1 MVKIGLDYG
10 RKKTGVAVYRQGLVL
25 PSEAVFGPWKKILE
39 RLGELACDY
48 DGIEIVLGLPLSALG
63 KPTELSMEVESFA
76 DKLRETGYSV
86 ELVNEVGTS
95 AAAVRLLGKKDRK
108 GRVDSMAA
116 CEILKR
122 FLNIYE

>member
-1 MVKIGLDYG
+1 MVTVGLDYG
-10 RKKTGVAVYRQGLVL
+10 TKKTGVAVYRQGLVL
-25 PSEAVFGPWKKILE
+25 PVEAVFGQWKNILE

-48 DGIEIVLGLPLSALG
+48 DGIEVVMGLPLSALG
-63 KPTELSMEVESFA
+63 KPTELSMEVEKFA
-76 DKLRETGYSV
+76 VKLRETGYTV
-86 ELVNEVGTS
+86 YLVNEVGSS

>member
-10 RKKTGVAVYRQGLVL
+10 RKKTGVAVYRQELVL
-25 PSEAVFGPWKKILE
+25 PLEAVFGPWKKLLE
-39 RLGELACDY
+39 RLEELDGNY

-76 DKLRETGYSV
+76 EKLRETGYRV
-86 ELVNEVGTS
+86 ELVNEVGSS

>member
-25 PSEAVFGPWKKILE
+25 PLEAVFGPWKKILE
-39 RLGELACDY
+39 RLEELDGNY

-63 KPTELSMEVESFA
+63 KPTELSLEVEGFA
-76 DKLRETGYSV
+76 EKLRETGYSV
-86 ELVNEVGTS
+86 ELVNEAGSS

-122 FLNIYE
+122 ALNIYE

>member
-25 PSEAVFGPWKKILE
+25 PLEAVFGPWKKILE
-39 RLGELACDY
+39 KLEELDGNY

-63 KPTELSMEVESFA
+63 KPTELSLEVEGFA
-76 DKLRETGYSV
+76 GKLRETGYSV
-86 ELVNEVGTS
+86 ELVNETGSS

-122 FLNIYE
+122 ALNIYE